1 MTASSVDINRL
12 SIVDL
17 IESPLQELTDVLQTL
32 TPKQKEVC
40 LNIRDRERSN
50 ITTDT
55 DDNYMLP
62 PDDPLEIEYQQL
74 KVISKLLYVTTGCPK
89 KNYTLFWRA
98 VAPLNFELG
107 IKVGCVLESSGSQ
120 L

>member
-50 ITTDT
+50 TSI
-55 DDNYMLP
+55 DDNLLP

-74 KVISKLLYVTTGCPK
+74 KVILKLLHVCYISHTEVMMS
-89 KNYTLFWRA
+89 NRL
-98 VAPLNFELG
+98 
-107 IKVGCVLESSGSQ
+107 
-120 L
+120 